1 MKILKRYRS
10 SIICLIIL
18 IIMYF
23 VNREIGRVAIEGT
36 IENIW
41 ELVKLVPPV
50 FVLLGLMDVW
60 VPKEKM
66 IKYMGDGSNFIGI
79 LLAFIMGA
87 FAAGPLYAAF
97 PIGAMLLRKGASI
110 KNVMIFTG
118 TWAACKV
125 PMLLIEVS
133 SLGAKFTIVRL
144 VVEII
149 GIVLV
154 AEMISRVI
162 NDEDRNLIYENAKK
176 L

>member
-18 IIMYF
+18 IIMYL

-97 PIGAMLLRKGASI
+97 PIGAMLL
-110 KNVMIFTG
+110 
-118 TWAACKV
+118 
-125 PMLLIEVS
+125 IEVS
-133 SLGAKFTIVRL
+133 SLGAKFTIIRL

-154 AEMISRVI
+154 AEIISRVI